1 MQQLSLKIE
10 NLVESFI
17 FQGKE
22 YKKKNL
28 LTPYGSEKMQ
38 TFINDASCNW
48 YESVFEIGYYY
59 TFFTCLSDREEFY
72 KNMISNFYYSI
83 KKIDFEV
90 FKEVWLEAEKDY
102 FWDVIFWIY
111 HFSNNYDKNKQNRLW
126 EN

>member
-1 MQQLSLKIE
+1 MEQLSLKIE

-38 TFINDASCNW
+38 TFINDASCIW
-48 YESVFEIGYYY
+48 YESIFDIGFYY
-59 TFFTCLSDREEFY
+59 TFFTCLKDREEFY
-72 KNMISNFYYSI
+72 NKMSPHPYFFL
-83 KKIDFEV
+83 KKINFNI
-90 FKEVWLEAEKDY
+90 FNKIWREAEKDY

-111 HFSNNYDKNKQNRLW
+111 FVNYK
-126 EN
+126 